1 MPHDPWRVADTRAWL
16 VKAANDLRAAD
27 VEFRATPPLLEDIV
41 FHAQQAAEKALKA
54 FLTWHETPFRKT
66 HSLEEI
72 GEQCI
77 TIDANLSS
85 LIDRAVPLTEY
96 AWKFRYPG
104 EPESPTEEKAADA
117 LRVARDVYETTVG
130 RLPQETTRPNSR

>member
-27 VEFRATPPLLEDIV
+27 VEFRAIPPLLEDIV

-104 EPESPTEEKAADA
+104 EPESPTEEEAAEA
-117 LRVARDVYETTVG
+117 LRVARDVYETIV
-130 RLPQETTRPNSR
+130 RLLPRETRPDPR